1 MSHRLI
7 LSTSSTADSSSA
19 PATWH
24 RSAPALD
31 TAGVGSGNP
40 GEWSSITRSRLGLL
54 AAAVL
59 ATGSRSLRGKER
71 RRASTSCRLRRYA
84 QGDEQGE
91 AGLAL
96 RAPSNLY
103 ELLGVDDNADSDEI
117 KKAYY
122 DKMKICHPDIA
133 GDDGE
138 EICILLNDAYDL
150 LSDPEE
156 KEAYDIQLHRAN
168 GTQKPVLLLDP
179 SPQDLSPTW
188 DWTSKTGNKRSK
200 PVYNGR
206 PLSRSLHHKVAPEDQ
221 GEKWEEQKF
230 VFVDEWTCIACRNC
244 CDVAPRTFCIDAD
257 AGRARVFAQWGNSEE
272 LLDYAVQAC
281 PVDCIYWVSRDELQ
295 VLEYVTR
302 DRMFETGNSLPCSM
316 AARQG
321 TGGGLSDPFSMASD
335 FQTKLEEEAERRRR
349 GGAPQGTSASVTEM
363 QQRIQEL
370 FGKLSDRL
378 RTAGWG
384 T

>member
-1 MSHRLI
+1 LQ
-7 LSTSSTADSSSA
+7 
-19 PATWH
+19 
-24 RSAPALD
+24 
-31 TAGVGSGNP
+31 
-40 GEWSSITRSRLGLL
+40 
-54 AAAVL
+54 
-59 ATGSRSLRGKER
+59 R
-71 RRASTSCRLRRYA
+71 RA
-84 QGDEQGE
+84 QGDEE
-91 AGLAL
+91 KDVSALAVSS
-96 RAPSNLY
+96 PSNLY
-103 ELLGVDDNADSDEI
+103 ELLGVDDDANADQI
-117 KKAYY
+117 KRAYY

-133 GDDGE
+133 GDDGD

-150 LSDPEE
+150 LSDPDE

-168 GTQKPVLLLDP
+168 GTQKPVLFLDP

-188 DWTSKTGNKRSK
+188 DWTSKTGNKKEK

-206 PLSRSLHHKVAPEDQ
+206 PLSRSLHHKVPPEEQ
-221 GEKWEEQKF
+221 GEKWTEQKF

-302 DRMFETGNSLPCSM
+302 DRMYETGNSVPCSM

-321 TGGGLSDPFSMASD
+321 TGGGLEDPFSMATN
-335 FQTKLEEEAERRRR
+335 FQAKLEEEAERRRR
-349 GGAPQGTSASVTEM
+349 GGAPQGTNAATVTEM
-363 QQRIQEL
+363 QERIQDL

-378 RTAGWG
+378 RVAGWG
-384 T
+384 